1 MNKAK
6 ILSAAIAA
14 AMLSSVACVTA
25 FADPTVFSNPA
36 DIKDHSVALIGSF
49 NGWEADEPMT
59 DEDGDGV
66 YEGTIKIDSV
76 TADMVKDEWK
86 KEEEPTGKFGIQF
99 KVRLDGSWDDSW
111 GEYEEGYVRTNNSQ
125 TNCFVEAKEG
135 DSLTINVKF
144 DTTKPC
150 DEAVAAGECSTDEAD
165 KADWYLFFP
174 VTYEVAAAEAEDG
187 AADGQNAGTEDTGAD
202 TGAEDTGAEDTGA
215 EDTGADTA
223 DEPTTTPADETSD
236 AAEETPA
243 TGDATSAAALV
254 GVVLASLGVAA
265 VMAKKSR
272 D

>member
-25 FADPTVFSNPA
+25 FADPTVFTDGSQVA
-36 DIKDHSVALIGSF
+36 DHTVGLIGSF
-49 NGWEADEPMT
+49 NGWAADEPMT
-59 DEDGDGV
+59 DADGDGV
-66 YEGTIKIDSV
+66 WEGTIKIDSV
-76 TADMVKDEWK
+76 TADMLGEWV
-86 KEEEPTGKFGIQF
+86 KEEEPTGKTGVQF

-144 DTTKPC
+144 DTTKPS
-150 DEAVAAGECSTDEAD
+150 DAAVAAGETTTDEDD
-165 KADWYLFFP
+165 KADWYLFWP
-174 VTYEVAAAEAEDG
+174 VTYEVV
-187 AADGQNAGTEDTGAD
+187 ADNSGSGDAD
-202 TGAEDTGAEDTGA
+202 TQQGG
-215 EDTGADTA
+215 
-223 DEPTTTPADETSD
+223 ADETP
-236 AAEETPA
+236 AEETPAEETPAEETPAETPAEETPAEETPA